1 MSTAALY
8 QEFFGLRAEPFS
20 IAPDP
25 RFLFMSQR
33 HQEALAHLLFGL
45 RSGGGFVL
53 LTGAVGAGKTTVS
66 RAFLEQL
73 PQNCRVAYVLNPR
86 QTSAELLATV
96 CQELGLPEAPSL
108 SVHGRVQALYEHLL
122 AAHAQG
128 LQHLLIVDEAQ
139 NLSAEVLEQLRLLT
153 NLETA
158 QRKLLQI
165 ILIGQPELRALLAQP
180 HLEQLSQ
187 RIIARYHLEPL
198 ALDDT
203 RRYVEHRL
211 AVAGRA
217 GPSPFEAGA
226 LKALHQLSAG
236 VPRRINVLCDRS
248 LLGAWSAGRATVSPA
263 IVAQA
268 AREVLDTTASGH
280 PVGHS
285 ASAAA
290 PAWARWQ
297 WTGMGVVLGLLLGL
311 IAGWALDQAGYISP
325 WPVVSIDWGVRR

>member
-1 MSTAALY
+1 MATSALY
-8 QEFFGLRAEPFS
+8 QAFFGLNAEPFS

-25 RFLFMSQR
+25 RFLYMSQR
-33 HQEALAHLLFGL
+33 HQEALAHLLYGL
-45 RSGGGFVL
+45 QSGGGFVL

-86 QTSAELLATV
+86 QTSAELLATI
-96 CQELGLPEAPSL
+96 CHELGLAEPDTHSAN
-108 SVHGRVQALYEHLL
+108 GRVQALYEHLL
-122 AAHAQG
+122 SAHAQG
-128 LQHLLIVDEAQ
+128 LQHLLIIDEAQ
-139 NLSAEVLEQLRLLT
+139 NLSVDVLEQLRLLT

-198 ALDDT
+198 SLEDT

-217 GPSPFEAGA
+217 AASPFEEGA
-226 LKALHQLSAG
+226 LRVLHQLSGG
-236 VPRRINVLCDRS
+236 VPRRINLLCDRAM
-248 LLGAWSAGRATVSPA
+248 LGAWSAGLGTVS
-263 IVAQA
+263 
-268 AREVLDTTASGH
+268 
-280 PVGHS
+280 S
-285 ASAAA
+285 AVVKRCADEIFGSAADTS
-290 PAWARWQ
+290 PAADRPAGRGARWR
-297 WTGMGVVLGLLLGL
+297 WTIGGVVLGLLLGL
-311 IAGWALDQAGYISP
+311 LAGWLLDQAGYISP
-325 WPVVSIDWGVRR
+325 WPVVSIDWGARR